1 MAKKWDDQASANRL
15 LQQITTLMA
24 AITKWKQTMG
34 ESNDV
39 LDDMIKVYYQH
50 ATAVEMANK
59 QSVQFFAQLKASN
72 ASFNNQQNKMADN
85 LMKKARARSAEQDKQ
100 TRMVK
105 ERHAAYF
112 AMQKE
117 MVDYR
122 HSFREFDAGLQ
133 LLSNAIKATP
143 FGFAAGGAV
152 GGVKGGHDIVTA
164 TEQKES
170 RGRTY
175 EEAKAEFQNF
185 KNKNAK
191 LMAGTGVDAI
201 AMQEKAIEKKTARDK
216 AKTA

>member
-105 ERHAAYF
+105 ERHAAYC

-122 HSFREFDAGLQ
+122 HSFREFDAGLS

-152 GGVKGGHDIVTA
+152 GGVKGGQIIA
-164 TEQKES
+164 EGNPEKITEVIGS
-170 RGRTY
+170 YTG
-175 EEAKAEFQNF
+175 NF
-185 KNKNAK
+185 LKNIINNK
-191 LMAGTGVDAI
+191 L
-201 AMQEKAIEKKTARDK
+201 KKTA
-216 AKTA
+216 